1 MTEQEM
7 LVLVPQKLREI
18 EEQHGITILFAAE
31 SGSRSWR
38 TAAPD
43 ADFDVRFIYIR
54 RLETYLRLDQVRD
67 TLEFPIEDGWDM
79 SGWDLDKTLRLL
91 YKSNPRIYEWF
102 HSPIIYTGREFVD
115 RFEQVM
121 NQYFSEKSAVYHYL
135 NMARQQKDH
144 FLQGEKVK
152 LKKYLYAIH
161 PLMAANWVLD
171 HHTPPPVVFRELM
184 DAELPESIRADVE
197 LLIEKKMLYPEQK
210 MIPREE
216 ALDRYIQAELVRIS
230 SLAVTLPEEEER
242 GWDVL
247 NEFFLSELSRNKQT

>member
-7 LVLVPQKLREI
+7 MILVPQKLKEI
-18 EEQHGITILFAAE
+18 EEQYGIKILFAAE

-43 ADFDVRFIYIR
+43 ADFDVRFIYICKP
-54 RLETYLRLDQVRD
+54 EAYLRLDQVRD

-102 HSPIIYTGREFVD
+102 HSPIVYTDREFAK
-115 RFEQVM
+115 RFEPIM

-135 NMARQQKDH
+135 NMARQQKEH
-144 FLQGEKVK
+144 FLQADTVK

-161 PLMAANWVLD
+161 PLMAAQWVLD
-171 HHTPPPVVFRELM
+171 NHTPPPVVFRELM
-184 DAELPESIRADVE
+184 DAQLPGYIRSDVDA
-197 LLIEKKMLYPEQK
+197 LIAKKMKYPEQK

-216 ALDRYIQAELVRIS
+216 CLDQYIQETIQRIS
-230 SLAVTLPEEEER
+230 EYASELSDTTEQS
-242 GWDVL
+242 WDDL
-247 NEFFLSELSRNKQT
+247 NQFFLSELSRVHNQ

>member
-7 LVLVPQKLREI
+7 MVLVPQKLSEI
-18 EEQHGITILFAAE
+18 EDQYGIKILFAAE

-54 RLETYLRLDQVRD
+54 KPEAYLRLDQVRD

-102 HSPIIYTGREFVD
+102 HSPIVYTNQEFAK
-115 RFEQVM
+115 RFEPIM
-121 NQYFSEKSAVYHYL
+121 SQYFQEKSAVYHYL
-135 NMARQQKDH
+135 NMARQQKEH
-144 FLQGEKVK
+144 FLQADTVK

-161 PLMAANWVLD
+161 PLMAAQWVLD
-171 HHTPPPVVFRELM
+171 NHTPPPVVFRELM
-184 DAELPESIRADVE
+184 DAELPEYIKSEVDM
-197 LLIEKKMLYPEQK
+197 LITKKMTFPEQK

-216 ALDRYIQAELVRIS
+216 CLDHYIQDTIQRIS
-230 SLAVTLPEEEER
+230 EYASKLPDTIEQA
-242 GWDVL
+242 WDNL
-247 NEFFLSELSRNKQT
+247 NQFFLSELSWVHDQ

>member
-7 LVLVPQKLREI
+7 MILVPQKLREI
-18 EEQHGITILFAAE
+18 EEAYQIKILFAAE

-54 RLETYLRLDQVRD
+54 QSEEYLRLDQVRD
-67 TLEFPIEDGWDM
+67 TMEFPIEDGWDM

-91 YKSNPRIYEWF
+91 YKSNPRIFEWF
-102 HSPIIYTGREFVD
+102 HSPIAYTGKEFAK
-115 RFEQVM
+115 RFEPIM
-121 NQYFSEKSAVYHYL
+121 DQYFSEKSAVFHYL
-135 NMARQQKDH
+135 NMARHQKDH
-144 FLQGEKVK
+144 FLQGDTVK

-161 PLMAANWVLD
+161 PLMAAQWVLD
-171 HHTPPPVVFRELM
+171 HHTSPPVVFRELM
-184 DAELPESIRADVE
+184 EAELPEFIRAEVE
-197 LLIEKKMLYPEQK
+197 LLIKKKMIYPEQK

-216 ALDRYIQAELVRIS
+216 PLDHYIQEKLDWIS
-230 SLAVTLPEEEER
+230 SIAATLPDEEER

-247 NEFFLSELSRNKQT
+247 NQFFLSELSRNKKA

>member
-7 LVLVPQKLREI
+7 MTLVPQKLEEI
-18 EEQHGITILFAAE
+18 EKQYGIKVLFAAE

-43 ADFDVRFIYIR
+43 ADFDVRFIYVR
-54 RLETYLRLDQVRD
+54 EPKSYLRLNQVRD

-102 HSPIIYTGREFVD
+102 HSPIVYTGIEFAK
-115 RFEQVM
+115 RFETVM
-121 NQYFSEKSAVYHYL
+121 NQYFSEKSVVYHYL

-144 FLQGEKVK
+144 FLQGETVK

-161 PLMAANWVLD
+161 PLMAAKWVLD
-171 HHTPPPVVFRELM
+171 NHTPPPVVFRELM
-184 DAELPESIRADVE
+184 DAELPETIRGDVE
-197 LLIEKKMLYPEQK
+197 LLIEKKIMYPEQK
-210 MIPREE
+210 MIGRE
-216 ALDRYIQAELVRIS
+216 AKLDCYIQEEIERIGHYV
-230 SLAVTLPEEEER
+230 AALPDEKER
-242 GWDVL
+242 DWDAL
-247 NEFFLSELSRNKQT
+247 NQFFLSELSLNKNA

>member
-7 LVLVPQKLREI
+7 MILVPQKLKEI
-18 EEQHGITILFAAE
+18 EEQYGIKILFAAE

-54 RLETYLRLDQVRD
+54 KPEAYLRLDQVRD

-102 HSPIIYTGREFVD
+102 HSPIVYTEREFAK
-115 RFEQVM
+115 RFEPIM

-135 NMARQQKDH
+135 NMARQQKEH
-144 FLQGEKVK
+144 FLQADTVK

-161 PLMAANWVLD
+161 PLMAAQWVLD
-171 HHTPPPVVFRELM
+171 NHTPPPVVFQKLM
-184 DAELPESIRADVE
+184 DAQLPEDIRVE
-197 LLIEKKMLYPEQK
+197 MTHMVEKKMIYPEQK
-210 MIPREE
+210 MIPRQPR
-216 ALDRYIQAELVRIS
+216 LDQFIQETIQRVSVAASELADTAEPAWEL
-230 SLAVTLPEEEER
+230 
-242 GWDVL
+242 L
-247 NEFFLSELSRNKQT
+247 NAFFLSELSLHKE

>member
-18 EEQHGITILFAAE
+18 EEQYGIRILFAAE

-43 ADFDVRFIYIR
+43 ADFDVRFIYVR
-54 RLETYLRLDQVRD
+54 RPETYLRLDEIRD

-102 HSPIIYTGREFVD
+102 HSPIVYIGREFAE
-115 RFEQVM
+115 RFEPVM
-121 NQYFSEKSAVYHYL
+121 TRYFSEKNAVYHYL
-135 NMARQQKDH
+135 NMVRQQKNH
-144 FLQGEKVK
+144 FLQGETVK

-161 PLMAANWVLD
+161 PLMAASWVLEN
-171 HHTPPPVVFRELM
+171 HTPPPVVFRELM

-197 LLIEKKMLYPEQK
+197 LLIKKKMMYPEQK

-216 ALDRYIQAELVRIS
+216 MLDRYIQAELARIS
-230 SLAVTLPEEEER
+230 CYAATLPDEEER
-242 GWDVL
+242 SWDCL
-247 NEFFLSELSRNKQT
+247 NQFFLSELSRNKKA